1 MSFLNKI
8 KSMFAKKDE
17 LPSEIPS
24 QFIQD
29 LVANLGGIS
38 NITGFNNGATSL
50 RYDVKDS
57 SKINVAELEK
67 IGAEKVTIV
76 GPRYVDV
83 KLGERADEVNLEVR
97 KFITYFKK
105 IEASNVKVQEG
116 NLAPKAV
123 QEAAKEEKCL
133 DGTCPSKKAEENIN
147 SVEILG
153 ITDAKVVGLETL
165 NDGVFSEKMLGD
177 GIVFDI
183 SKKETVDIISPVD
196 GTLEVCFPSKHAYGI
211 VSPNGLTLLI
221 HIGIDTVNLG
231 GIGFETFVNQNDKIQ
246 KGQKLATVNVK
257 RILQDNLNPNVILIA
272 TKESKFTNFTEVK
285 KVSKANEVVAVITK

>member
-17 LPSEIPS
+17 QPSEIPS

-76 GPRYVDV
+76 GPRYVDI

-123 QEAAKEEKCL
+123 QEAAKEEKCP
-133 DGTCPSKKAEENIN
+133 DGTCPSKKVEENVD

-211 VSPNGLTLLI
+211 VSPNGLSLLI

-272 TKESKFTNFTEVK
+272 TNESKFTNFTEVK
-285 KVSKANEVVAVITK
+285 KVSKTNEVVAVITK

>member
-17 LPSEIPS
+17 QPSEIPS

-116 NLAPKAV
+116 NLAPKSV

-211 VSPNGLTLLI
+211 VSPNGLTLLV

>member
-17 LPSEIPS
+17 QPSEIPS

-76 GPRYVDV
+76 GPRYVDI

-133 DGTCPSKKAEENIN
+133 DGTCPSKKAEENID

-211 VSPNGLTLLI
+211 VSPNGLSLLI

-231 GIGFETFVNQNDKIQ
+231 GIGFETFVSQNDKIQ

-272 TKESKFTNFTEVK
+272 TNESKFTNFTEVK

>member
-17 LPSEIPS
+17 QPSEIPS

-76 GPRYVDV
+76 GPRYVDI

-105 IEASNVKVQEG
+105 IEATNVKVQEG

-133 DGTCPSKKAEENIN
+133 DGTCASKKAEENVD

>member
-1 MSFLNKI
+1 MSFLNKLKSIFI
-8 KSMFAKKDE
+8 KKEEGSTE
-17 LPSEIPS
+17 VPS

-29 LVANLGGIS
+29 LVFNLGGIS

-57 SKINVAELEK
+57 SKVNVVELEK
-67 IGAEKVTIV
+67 NGVEKVTII
-76 GPRYVDV
+76 GPRYVEI
-83 KLGERADEVNLEVR
+83 KLGEKADEVNAEVR

-105 IEASNVKVQEG
+105 IEASTVHVQEG
-116 NLAPKAV
+116 NLAPKKV
-123 QEAAKEEKCL
+123 QEAAEKKECNSDTCLSQTYDEDVEK
-133 DGTCPSKKAEENIN
+133 
-147 SVEILG
+147 VELLG
-153 ITDAKVVGLETL
+153 ITNSKILSVESL

-183 SKKETVDIISPVD
+183 SDKEIVDIISPID

-211 VSPNGLTLLI
+211 VSPNGLNILI

-231 GIGFETFVNQNDKIQ
+231 GIGFETFVTQNEKIK
-246 KGQKLATVNVK
+246 KGQKLVTVNVK

-272 TKESKFTNFTEVK
+272 TNESKFKKFTEVK
-285 KVSKANEVVAVITK
+285 KNSKVNEVVAVITK

>member
-17 LPSEIPS
+17 QPSEIPS

-211 VSPNGLTLLI
+211 VSPNGLSLLI